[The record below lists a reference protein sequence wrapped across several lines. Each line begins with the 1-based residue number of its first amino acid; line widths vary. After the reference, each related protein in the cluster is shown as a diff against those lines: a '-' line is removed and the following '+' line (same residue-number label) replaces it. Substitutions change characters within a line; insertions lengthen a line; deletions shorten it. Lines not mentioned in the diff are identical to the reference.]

1 MKRIM
6 ISVPEKLLNEVDDL
20 VLCEKSNRS
29 RLIQRAV
36 RHYLKEHKTI
46 QLKEQMKNGYRE
58 MGEINLKLA
67 EIYFPTDCCQAE
79 CYEGNLA
86 ESD

>member
-1 MKRIM
+1 MKRIL
-6 ISVPEKLLNEVDDL
+6 INLPEKLLNEVDDL

-29 RLIQRAV
+29 RIIQRAV

-58 MGEINLKLA
+58 MAEINLKLA
-67 EIYFPTDCCQAE
+67 EIYFPTDCFEAE
-79 CYEGNLA
+79 CHEGNLA
-86 ESD
+86 ECD